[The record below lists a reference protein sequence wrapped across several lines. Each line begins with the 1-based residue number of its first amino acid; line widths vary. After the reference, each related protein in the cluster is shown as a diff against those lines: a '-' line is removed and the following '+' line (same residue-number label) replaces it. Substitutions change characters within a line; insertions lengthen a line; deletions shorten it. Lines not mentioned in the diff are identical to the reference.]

1 MMKISVIIPVYN
13 VSAYLEQCVRSVQI
27 QTYRDVEIILVDD
40 GSTDTSGSLC
50 DRLATE
56 DERIR
61 VVHKQNYGL
70 SDARN
75 VGLSYATGEYVAFL
89 DGDDVWLEMDGLQQ
103 MVNLLLQKPTD
114 VLLFRCV
121 DIYTN
126 SQKPRSEYSEEYVR
140 THSAQEVFCR
150 LVRTQVFNMS
160 ACFQL
165 IRRALLED
173 KQLYFE
179 VGLLSEDVEWSL
191 RLWREIETIGVSN
204 IPMYGY
210 QHRSDSITTSYSIR
224 NLRAYD
230 HIFRMVYARYNADK
244 EKCSSALYWQTALGY
259 LAQMY
264 TSCLYAYFQIA
275 QSDRKEAMSIL
286 CSHAYLLRYSISA
299 KSNRVVK
306 CRRLIG
312 LHLTIYMFAIY
323 GSLKRRL
330 VK

>member
-1 MMKISVIIPVYN
+1 MKISVIIPVYN
-13 VSAYLEQCVRSVQI
+13 VSAYLEQCVRSVQV

-40 GSTDTSGSLC
+40 GSTDTSGCLC

-61 VVHKQNYGL
+61 VVHKQNGGL

-75 VGLSYATGEYVAFL
+75 VGLSNATGEYVAFL
-89 DGDDVWLEMDGLQQ
+89 DGDDVWLEADGLQQ

-121 DIYTN
+121 DIYPN
-126 SQKPRSEYSEEYVR
+126 RQKSRPKYSEEYVL
-140 THSAQEVFCR
+140 THSVQEVFSR

-173 KQLYFE
+173 KHLYFE

-191 RLWREIETIGVSN
+191 RLWREMETVGVSN
-204 IPMYGY
+204 MPMYGY
-210 QHRSDSITTSYSIR
+210 QHRSDSITTSYSIC

-230 HIFRMVYARYNADK
+230 HIFRVVYARYDVDK
-244 EKCSSALYWQTALGY
+244 ETCSSALYWQTALGY

-275 QSDRKEAMSIL
+275 YSDRKEAMSIL

-312 LHLTIYMFAIY
+312 LHLTIYLFAIY

-330 VK
+330 MK